1 VTILIKYVVNFGIN
15 VYGMS
20 SPDSTVGRN
29 AWFCYNWFSVPVK
42 DLCMN
47 CVSCGF
53 SRAFLV
59 AVRQFARVNCVRG
72 ISTIRDN
79 LVTFRGAALNSTDLS
94 LILSDLL
101 AF

>member
-1 VTILIKYVVNFGIN
+1 MHEL
-15 VYGMS
+15 
-20 SPDSTVGRN
+20 
-29 AWFCYNWFSVPVK
+29 
-42 DLCMN
+42 
-47 CVSCGF
+47 SCGF
-53 SRAFLV
+53 SRAFSV
-59 AVRQFARVNCVRG
+59 AVRQFARVNYVRG